1 MRWTRPAGDRLGDE
15 RGSLVVEFALVA
27 GLLLTLLFGT
37 LQWGLNTS
45 TLTTLAT
52 ATREAARDYAIH
64 RDAAA
69 ARDRLVRWLRASGVP
84 VDAARFDPA
93 RDLVLSDDGSHV
105 TVQATYHQPNF
116 APFLLLLVGGN
127 RPSGS
132 TDCPGGQAYS
142 CWNLRAG
149 AVFRL
154 EG

>member
-1 MRWTRPAGDRLGDE
+1 MRSPRPAGDRLGDE

-27 GLLLTLLFGT
+27 GLLLTILFGT

-64 RDAAA
+64 RDAPA
-69 ARDRLVRWLRASGVP
+69 ARERLTRWLRESGIP
-84 VDAARFDPA
+84 VDPARFDPA
-93 RDLVLSDDGSHV
+93 RDITLTDDGAHV
-105 TVQATYHQPNF
+105 TVRATYHQPNF
-116 APFLLLLVGGN
+116 APFIYLLLGGTN
-127 RPSGS
+127 KAGS
-132 TDCPGGQAYS
+132 TGCPGGAEHS

>member
-1 MRWTRPAGDRLGDE
+1 MRPLFPAGGRLREE
-15 RGSLVVEFALVA
+15 RGSLMVEFALVA
-27 GLLLTLLFGT
+27 GLLLTILFGT

-69 ARDRLVRWLRASGVP
+69 AKQRLTRWLQASGLP
-84 VDAARFDPA
+84 VDATRFDPD
-93 RDLVLSDDGSHV
+93 RDVALSDDGSHV

-127 RPSGS
+127 RLSGS
-132 TDCPGGQAYS
+132 TACPGGVPHS